1 MYKNIDKNKVL
12 ALKDEMK
19 YLDGQVSS
27 KTIVQ
32 NERVSITLFSFDKNE
47 EIGLHTSKGDAL
59 VTILEGTSQI
69 TVGNEIFVLSEGQTL
84 IMPANIPHALFAKE
98 RFKMYLCVVF

>member
-59 VTILEGTSQI
+59 VTILEGLHKLQ
-69 TVGNEIFVLSEGQTL
+69 
-84 IMPANIPHALFAKE
+84 
-98 RFKMYLCVVF
+98 